1 MELDEKGKQWLVW
14 SINCAGLVGIGNG
27 REIKKW
33 QRKTFVSDIVEED
46 TETDRNTET
55 RVK

>member
-33 QRKTFVSDIVEED
+33 QRKTFVSDI
-46 TETDRNTET
+46 ETDRNTET